1 VLADWDEQGHYVAVD
16 TDGIHT
22 RHVVG

>member
-16 TDGIHT
+16 ADGMHT